1 MVCIRTMK
9 KAGHSCANQASL
21 VSTMQTI
28 KKIESQWQSHIGYFG
43 GFTVEVPRRRFGVP
57 AVICGRQNG
66 GGDDVG
72 GNEDVAAKDE
82 VVGHRLVV
90 DVRAENGIDDLVVKA
105 HLENVTESKA
115 SLDLTSPTFSIKL
128 YVSLDVLSLR

>member
-1 MVCIRTMK
+1 MREPSKPRVD
-9 KAGHSCANQASL
+9 HANYQKDFQS
-21 VSTMQTI
+21 
-28 KKIESQWQSHIGYFG
+28 SQSQIHIGYFG
-43 GFTVEVPRRRFGVP
+43 GLTVEVPRRRFGVP
-57 AVICGRQNG
+57 AVIGGREDG

-105 HLENVTESKA
+105 HLESVTESKA
-115 SLDLTSPTFSIKL
+115 SLDVPSSMCLMPCSQSSCMFHST
-128 YVSLDVLSLR
+128 Y